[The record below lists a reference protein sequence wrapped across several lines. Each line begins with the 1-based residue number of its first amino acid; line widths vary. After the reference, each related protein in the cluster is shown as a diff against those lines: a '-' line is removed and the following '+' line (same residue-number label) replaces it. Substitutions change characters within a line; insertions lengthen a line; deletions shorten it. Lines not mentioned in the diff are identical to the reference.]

1 MHGRGMEKKYVTSCL
16 SHSLRSLLH
25 IWPLNYSCWKRGEI
39 YSDLDRVSDWARS
52 PVPLPHTALE
62 PWAHMGAIICKV
74 AAVAPGNDLKGACV
88 HLCACVCLVMCGA
101 HGCIYSPLSHPPI
114 SSKWRG
120 KSAACRRGDTGR
132 LLCCLN
138 PKLSRPPFSPWKRI
152 IFSSIVKHLS
162 EMFTHART
170 LHTRTLIPLWLRG
183 ETLPHVFTAAV
194 DTAQLW
200 KPQWHMWMLMND
212 AGVHSK

>member
-1 MHGRGMEKKYVTSCL
+1 MILTGFQTGHAAQSPCL
-16 SHSLRSLLH
+16 TQPWSL
-25 IWPLNYSCWKRGEI
+25 G
-39 YSDLDRVSDWARS
+39 
-52 PVPLPHTALE
+52 
-62 PWAHMGAIICKV
+62 AHMGAIICKV

-88 HLCACVCLVMCGA
+88 HLCACVCLVMCSV
-101 HGCIYSPLSHPPI
+101 HECIYSPLSHPPI

-120 KSAACRRGDTGR
+120 KSAPCRRGDTGR

-170 LHTRTLIPLWLRG
+170 HTHLSHFGCAVKPCHMC
-183 ETLPHVFTAAV
+183 LPW
-194 DTAQLW
+194 Q
-200 KPQWHMWMLMND
+200 
-212 AGVHSK
+212 